1 MQNFANFQ
9 IVRVEDFLS
18 TSVAKRINKKSID
31 LLTLRS
37 FAAIIIASRRS
48 QNSHELVHNFQFVSY
63 QSFFVLQFNWLR
75 QQFIGYVYQPWQPP
89 PEFFALISDTPQ
101 GCLIN
106 EMKSQILDCSTIE
119 ISLENGSWWIERSFT
134 RIILFYSFIRFFR
147 FRFEEIN
154 VNKSLHIVTVWDLMR
169 YRHLKSVNKIASK
182 IIGKQ
187 VYELLAILNVKVPE
201 STLRQSTKLTRA
213 EIQFSLS
220 VVFVRFIYSIS
231 WKNCEIY
238 TQKQFNKS
246 SQTLIPQSSS
256 SSSILIDWKRGG
268 LFSRSLP
275 RIRHNNFLSAERIVD
290 SLK

>member
-18 TSVAKRINKKSID
+18 TSVAKRINNKSID

-63 QSFFVLQFNWLR
+63 QSFFVLQFNWMR

-169 YRHLKSVNKIASK
+169 YRHLKFSQQDCIQNNWKSSLRTACDSQCKSSRINAETINKTDSSWNP
-182 IIGKQ
+182 
-187 VYELLAILNVKVPE
+187 VF
-201 STLRQSTKLTRA
+201 T
-213 EIQFSLS
+213 FSCFRSFYL
-220 VVFVRFIYSIS
+220 
-231 WKNCEIY
+231 
-238 TQKQFNKS
+238 FNK
-246 SQTLIPQSSS
+246 LEE
-256 SSSILIDWKRGG
+256 LRN
-268 LFSRSLP
+268 LY
-275 RIRHNNFLSAERIVD
+275 AETIQ
-290 SLK
+290 